1 MIILLVLIGVVF
13 GDEMLSCCAVD
24 AKAFVVAVVVLCFR
38 RLGMVGPGNPTSPCF
53 FCLFF
58 FLPQSGPHNLDV
70 CWRVLGLAFLI
81 NCHVCV

>member
-24 AKAFVVAVVVLCFR
+24 AKEMLNDVAVICCR

-58 FLPQSGPHNLDV
+58 FFRGLDP
-70 CWRVLGLAFLI
+70 I
-81 NCHVCV
+81 I